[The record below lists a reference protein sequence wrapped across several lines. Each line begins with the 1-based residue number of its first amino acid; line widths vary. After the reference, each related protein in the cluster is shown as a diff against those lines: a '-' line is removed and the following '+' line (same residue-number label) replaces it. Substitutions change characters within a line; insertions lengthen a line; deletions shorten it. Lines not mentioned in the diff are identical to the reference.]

1 MDQHELMSNLEKSEL
16 ISRDQSVLVQ
26 GAEMNLSNNE
36 SETKQQEKEE
46 QKISDDMFLN
56 NFER

>member
-46 QKISDDMFLN
+46 QKVSDDMFLN

>member
-36 SETKQQEKEE
+36 SETK
-46 QKISDDMFLN
+46 
-56 NFER
+56 